1 MKGNGRRKLDQ
12 QNFMEQVQECK
23 DNGYLLSSKKI
34 GSGAFSKVY
43 LAYATHERMQHN
55 SKLAS
60 DLRGKRHTM
69 VRQACLLPVGS
80 PPACQAVPVLTPLRH
95 LPAALA
101 PSWSCILPG
110 G

>member
-1 MKGNGRRKLDQ
+1 MKAAGRKKLDQ
-12 QNFMEQVQECK
+12 RAFLEQVHECR

-43 LAYATHERMQHN
+43 LAYATQERMRHN

-69 VRQACLLPVGS
+69 VRQARLLPTGWGFHS
-80 PPACQAVPVLTPLRH
+80 QPQWPL
-95 LPAALA
+95 
-101 PSWSCILPG
+101 S
-110 G
+110 